1 MPTLHMCFRG
11 NPGTGKTTVARIVGR
26 IFSEEKILSEKDRFV
41 EAQRS
46 DLIGEY
52 IGQTSP
58 KTKGVIKKA
67 KDEKYKLS
75 NNIKSLLKEE
85 FCIEKRETNFANAR
99 AVRNLFEKIKFEQ
112 ADRVAE
118 NKDEDIDLIKKCDVK
133 YAISKLEKK
142 EKVQKRIGF
151 AC

>member
-1 MPTLHMCFRG
+1 MNEMLKV
-11 NPGTGKTTVARIVGR
+11 NPGFESRIQFKVDFPDYTEDELYE
-26 IFSEEKILSEKDRFV
+26 IF
-41 EAQRS
+41 
-46 DLIGEY
+46 
-52 IGQTSP
+52 
-58 KTKGVIKKA
+58 KKMA

-75 NNIKSLLKEE
+75 NNIKNLLKEE
-85 FCIEKRETNFANAR
+85 FCIEKRKSNFANAR

-118 NKDEDIDLIKKCDVK
+118 NKYEDIDLIKKCDVEN
-133 YAISKLEKK
+133 AISKLEKK

>member
-67 KDEKYKLS
+67 KGGVLFIDEAYNLS
-75 NNIKSLLKEE
+75 PRGSNKDYGYECIATLISLLNMLQ
-85 FCIEKRETNFANAR
+85 F
-99 AVRNLFEKIKFEQ
+99 
-112 ADRVAE
+112 
-118 NKDEDIDLIKKCDVK
+118 
-133 YAISKLEKK
+133 
-142 EKVQKRIGF
+142 
-151 AC
+151 